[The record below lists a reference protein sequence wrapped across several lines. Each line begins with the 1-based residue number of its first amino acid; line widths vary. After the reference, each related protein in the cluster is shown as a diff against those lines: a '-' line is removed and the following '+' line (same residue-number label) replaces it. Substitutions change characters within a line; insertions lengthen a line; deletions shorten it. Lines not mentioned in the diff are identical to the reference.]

1 MRTPMKAIRAKCL
14 DCSGGSTK
22 EAQHCLVESCPL
34 FPYRFGMRPE
44 TAQKLG
50 KEGDAAAAES

>member
-14 DCSGGSTK
+14 DCAAGSTK
-22 EAQHCLVESCPL
+22 EVQHCLIASCPL
-34 FPYRFGMRPE
+34 YPYRFGVRPE

-50 KEGDAAAAES
+50 KDDDAAAAAS